1 MATLCYNNSA
11 TRLLNSICMLRVTSG
26 RSGSV
31 NLNGKP
37 SASFKF
43 PFVPRHPMN
52 KNDLI
57 ESMSAEFELTR
68 SYARDLVD
76 RVFETMTQ
84 AAHEGEEVAIHGFGK
99 FKVVERGARKG
110 RNPQTGET
118 VKIAARKVL
127 KFEAA
132 KAMKEGLN
140 TKRRARRK
148 A

>member
-1 MATLCYNNSA
+1 
-11 TRLLNSICMLRVTSG
+11 
-26 RSGSV
+26 
-31 NLNGKP
+31 
-37 SASFKF
+37 
-43 PFVPRHPMN
+43 MN
-52 KNDLI
+52 KNELI
-57 ESMSAEFELTR
+57 ESMSEEFELTR

-76 RVFETMTQ
+76 RVFEKMTE

-110 RNPQTGET
+110 RNPQTGEA

-127 KFEAA
+127 KFEPA

-140 TKRRARRK
+140 TKRRARKK

>member
-1 MATLCYNNSA
+1 
-11 TRLLNSICMLRVTSG
+11 
-26 RSGSV
+26 
-31 NLNGKP
+31 
-37 SASFKF
+37 
-43 PFVPRHPMN
+43 MN

-57 ESMSAEFELTR
+57 ESMSEEFELTR

-76 RVFETMTQ
+76 RVFERMTQ

-110 RNPQTGET
+110 RNPQTGEA

-127 KFEAA
+127 KFEPA

-140 TKRRARRK
+140 TKRRARKK